1 MIAFLFLVLSGY
13 GIGYDGFED
22 NKHYFQI
29 NTPSVDYGIVVSEKG
44 IDCDMIY
51 CKNPS

>member
-1 MIAFLFLVLSGY
+1 MNILLILAAMGY

-29 NTPSVDYGIVVSEKG
+29 NTPKTNYGIVVSEKG

-51 CKNPS
+51 YKNST